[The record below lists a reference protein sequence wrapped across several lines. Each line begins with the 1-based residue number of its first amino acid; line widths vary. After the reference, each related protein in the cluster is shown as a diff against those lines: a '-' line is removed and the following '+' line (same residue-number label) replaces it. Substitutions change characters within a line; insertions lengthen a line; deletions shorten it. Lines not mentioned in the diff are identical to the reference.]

1 MKKILSMFLF
11 VIFMVSC
18 GELLLM
24 PEESAEVI
32 IDPGQD
38 ATQEKIVLIT
48 SPQRIA
54 FDAFPRA
61 IPVPEVT
68 SALQAVFYDGARG
81 DFITGYSQPDMSDT
95 LNGYI
100 TDNAAFYE
108 QVLDPAIGPFLD
120 SLKALQKYQAI
131 NALTLLIFESYMD
144 FFSDD
149 YSHGFYRWGG
159 DITDRDQ
166 PQTYGSNSTSYER
179 YGMDCSGFG
188 ASPFEAAV
196 LLGIL
201 DSTDTESAFSWF
213 GFRHICRTDPN
224 ISDGGGR
231 NGSTNNFRLE
241 VSDMTKVGEL
251 ITTISSGARPTNAQ
265 MDLMQA
271 GDVVIKRG
279 HMGILVEINEE
290 LYFLEAGGST
300 VNEEGLYTPYL
311 AIDALEDFAGSR
323 TTTIR
328 RCLPDKETNTGI
340 VRY

>member
-1 MKKILSMFLF
+1 MKKILSMLLF
-11 VIFMVSC
+11 VVFMVSC
-18 GELLLM
+18 GESLLM
-24 PEESAEVI
+24 PEESAEAI
-32 IDPGQD
+32 IDPGQEP
-38 ATQEKIVLIT
+38 TQEEVVLIT

-54 FDAFPRA
+54 FDAFARA
-61 IPVPEVT
+61 ISIPEVT
-68 SALQAVFYDGARG
+68 LALEAVFNDTATG
-81 DFITGYSQPDMSDT
+81 DYIAEYTQPDMTDT
-95 LNGYI
+95 LDGFV
-100 TDNAAFYE
+100 TDNSAFYT
-108 QVLDPAIGPFLD
+108 QVLAPAIAPYLD
-120 SLKALQKYQAI
+120 SLKSLQKYQAL
-131 NALTLLIFESYMD
+131 NALTLFIYESYQD
-144 FFSDD
+144 FIGLS
-149 YSHGFYRWGG
+149 FYRWGG

-166 PQTYGSNSTSYER
+166 PQTWGHTRSDKR

-231 NGSTNNFRLE
+231 SGSTNNFRLE

-251 ITTISSGARPTNAQ
+251 ITTIFSGARPTDAQ

-271 GDVVIKRG
+271 GDVVIKSG

-290 LYFLEAGGST
+290 LYFLESGGST

-311 AIDALEDFAGSR
+311 AIDALEDFASK

>member
-11 VIFMVSC
+11 VVFMVSC
-18 GELLLM
+18 SELLLM
-24 PEESAEVI
+24 PEESAEAI
-32 IDPGQD
+32 IDHDQEP
-38 ATQEKIVLIT
+38 TQEEIVLIT

-54 FDAFPRA
+54 FDAFARA
-61 IPVPEVT
+61 ISIPEVT
-68 SALQAVFYDGARG
+68 PALEIVFNDTATG
-81 DFITGYSQPDMSDT
+81 DYIAEYTQPDMTDT
-95 LNGYI
+95 LDGYI
-100 TDNAAFYE
+100 TDNAAFYT
-108 QVLDPAIGPFLD
+108 QVLAPAIAPYLD
-120 SLKALQKYQAI
+120 SLKSLQKYQAL
-131 NALTLLIFESYMD
+131 NALILFVYESYQD
-144 FFSDD
+144 FIGLS
-149 YSHGFYRWGG
+149 FYRWGG

-166 PQTYGSNSTSYER
+166 PQTLGHTRSDKR

-224 ISDGGGR
+224 ISDGGGIS
-231 NGSTNNFRLE
+231 GSTNNFRLE

-251 ITTISSGARPTNAQ
+251 ITTISSGARPTDAQ

-271 GDVVIKRG
+271 GDVVIKSG

-290 LYFLEAGGST
+290 LYFLESGGST

-311 AIDALEDFAGSR
+311 AKDAIEDFAGSR

>member
-1 MKKILSMFLF
+1 MKIILSMFLF
-11 VIFMVSC
+11 VVFMVSC
-18 GELLLM
+18 GESLLM
-24 PEESAEVI
+24 PENNTETLFNP
-32 IDPGQD
+32 D
-38 ATQEKIVLIT
+38 QEPIQEEIVLIT

-54 FDAFPRA
+54 FNAFTRA
-61 IPVPEVT
+61 IPIPEVT
-68 SALQAVFYDGARG
+68 PALETVFNDTVTG
-81 DFITGYSQPDMSDT
+81 DYIAEYTQPDMTDT
-95 LNGYI
+95 LDGFI
-100 TDNAAFYE
+100 TDNSAFYT
-108 QVLDPAIGPFLD
+108 QVLAPAIAPYLD
-120 SLKALQKYQAI
+120 SLKSLQKHQAL
-131 NALTLLIFESYMD
+131 NALTLFIYESYQD
-144 FFSDD
+144 FIGLS
-149 YSHGFYRWGG
+149 FYRWGG

-166 PQTYGSNSTSYER
+166 PQTLGHTRSDKR

-231 NGSTNNFRLE
+231 SGSTNNFRLE

-251 ITTISSGARPTNAQ
+251 IATISSGARPTDAQ

-271 GDVVIKRG
+271 GDVVIKSG

-290 LYFLEAGGST
+290 LYFLESGGST

-328 RCLPDKETNTGI
+328 RCLPDKETSSRI
-340 VRY
+340 VHY

>member
-11 VIFMVSC
+11 VVFMVSC
-18 GELLLM
+18 GESLLM
-24 PEESAEVI
+24 PEESVEAI
-32 IDPGQD
+32 IDPDQEP
-38 ATQEKIVLIT
+38 TQEEIVLIT
-48 SPQRIA
+48 YPQRIA

-61 IPVPEVT
+61 ISIPEVT
-68 SALQAVFYDGARG
+68 PALETVFNDTATG
-81 DFITGYSQPDMSDT
+81 DYIAEYTQPDMTDT
-95 LNGYI
+95 LDGFV
-100 TDNAAFYE
+100 TDNSAFYT
-108 QVLDPAIGPFLD
+108 QVLAPAIAPYLD
-120 SLKALQKYQAI
+120 SLKSLQKYQAL
-131 NALTLLIFESYMD
+131 NVLTLFVYESYQD
-144 FFSDD
+144 FIGLS
-149 YSHGFYRWGG
+149 FYRWGG

-166 PQTYGSNSTSYER
+166 PQTLGHTRSDKR

-231 NGSTNNFRLE
+231 SGSTNNYRLE

-251 ITTISSGARPTNAQ
+251 ITTISSGARPTDAQ

-271 GDVVIKRG
+271 GDVVIKSG

-290 LYFLEAGGST
+290 LYFLESGGST

-311 AIDALEDFAGSR
+311 AIDALEDFAGSS

-328 RCLPDKETNTGI
+328 RCLPDKETSSSI
-340 VRY
+340 AH

>member
-1 MKKILSMFLF
+1 MRKVLSIFLFFVFLTSCGDYLLGPEENVGTITDPDQETVQKKIS
-11 VIFMVSC
+11 
-18 GELLLM
+18 LLTA
-24 PEESAEVI
+24 P
-32 IDPGQD
+32 
-38 ATQEKIVLIT
+38 K
-48 SPQRIA
+48 RIA
-54 FDAFPRA
+54 FDTFPRA
-61 IPVPEVT
+61 IPIPEVT
-68 SALQAVFYDGARG
+68 PALEVVFNDTATG
-81 DFITGYSQPDMSDT
+81 DYIAEYTQSDMIDT
-95 LNGYI
+95 LDGFV
-100 TDNAAFYE
+100 TDNSAFYT
-108 QVLDPAIGPFLD
+108 QVLAPAIAPYLD
-120 SLKALQKYQAI
+120 SLKSLQKYQAL
-131 NALTLLIFESYMD
+131 NVLTLFVYESYQD
-144 FFSDD
+144 FIGLS
-149 YSHGFYRWGG
+149 FYRWGG

-166 PQTYGSNSTSYER
+166 PQTLGHTRSDKR

-231 NGSTNNFRLE
+231 SGSTNNFRLE

-251 ITTISSGARPTNAQ
+251 ITTISAGARPTDAQ

-271 GDVVIKRG
+271 GDVVIKSG

-323 TTTIR
+323 ITTIR